1 MPATDWGAWHNS
13 YADPDSILGERLR
26 VIQMFIGDFLD
37 SRPEGE
43 LAALSLCAG
52 KGLDLLGV
60 LSHHPSA
67 SRVKARLIELD
78 SDLAAEARQT
88 AARDGLRRV
97 EVVVGDASRTD
108 AFIGSVPADL
118 VLACGVFGNL
128 SDKDVE
134 RTVRVMPELCAE
146 RGVVIWTRHNWHPDL
161 NPSIR
166 RWFSEAGFIERGF
179 VSPRPESYAVGMNEL
194 RASPQPLSAGTR
206 LFTFID
212 PETRPASERATPTR
226 RAS

>member
-1 MPATDWGAWHNS
+1 VPATDWDAWHNG
-13 YADPDSILGERLR
+13 YADPGSILAERLR
-26 VIQMFIGDFLD
+26 VVQAFIGDFLD

-60 LSHHPSA
+60 LYHHPSA

-78 SDLAAEARQT
+78 SGLAAEARGT
-88 AARDGLRRV
+88 AARACLRGV
-97 EVVVGDASRTD
+97 EVVVGDASCTD
-108 AFIGSVPADL
+108 AFSGAVPADL

-128 SDKDVE
+128 SDEDVE
-134 RTVRVMPELCAE
+134 RTVRAMPELCAE

-166 RWFSEAGFIERGF
+166 RWFSEAGFVERRF
-179 VSPRPESYAVGMNEL
+179 VCPRSESYAVGVNEL
-194 RASPQPLSAGTR
+194 RASPRPLSAGRR
-206 LFTFID
+206 LFAFID
-212 PETRPASERATPTR
+212 PETRPPSEPGSDHVTG
-226 RAS
+226 

>member
-1 MPATDWGAWHNS
+1 MPATDWGAWHNG
-13 YADPDSILGERLR
+13 YADRDSILGERLR
-26 VIQMFIGDFLD
+26 VVQTFIMDFLD

-43 LAALSLCAG
+43 LAILSLCAG

-78 SDLAAEARQT
+78 SDLAAEARRT
-88 AARDGLRRV
+88 ATRNGLRRV
-97 EVVVGDASRTD
+97 EVVVGDASCTD
-108 AFIGSVPADL
+108 AFVGAVPADL

-128 SDKDVE
+128 SDEDVE
-134 RTVRVMPELCAE
+134 RTVRAMPELCAQ
-146 RGVVIWTRHNWHPDL
+146 RGVVLWTRHNWLPDL
-161 NPSIR
+161 NPSIC
-166 RWFSEAGFIERGF
+166 RWFTDAGFIERGF

-194 RASPQPLSAGTR
+194 RASPQRLSPGTR

-212 PETRPASERATPTR
+212 PQTRPPSERATPTR